1 MLLRLEH
8 LSSVVNARSYPIEII
23 RELDQLLHE
32 GSSASPDPRR
42 KNFYDLKSPE
52 RTFFI
57 HISPLDGQVVLI
69 AAWIHASREVELRA
83 EPEASMNCT
92 A

>member
-8 LSSVVNARSYPIEII
+8 LSGVVNARSYPTEII
-23 RELDQLLHE
+23 RELEQLLLE

-42 KNFYDLKSPE
+42 KNFYDLKSRE

-57 HISPLDGQVVLI
+57 HISPLDSQVVLI
-69 AAWIHASREVELRA
+69 AAWLHASREIELTA

-92 A
+92 V